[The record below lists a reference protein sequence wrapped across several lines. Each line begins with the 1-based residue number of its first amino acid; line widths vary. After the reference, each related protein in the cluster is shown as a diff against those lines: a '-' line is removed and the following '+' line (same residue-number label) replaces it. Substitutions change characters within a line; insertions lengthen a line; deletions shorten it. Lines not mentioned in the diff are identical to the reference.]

1 MRPLG
6 GTLNDTEDNI
16 VSEGTLFTG
25 SEEDRTAYHGAN
37 RTKVLSLFPLNTL
50 GWLTDSFAT
59 SMKSSLG
66 LAEDAASATCLL
78 KTLCGSFHPDLT
90 RPHSR

>member
-6 GTLNDTEDNI
+6 GTLNDKEDNI
-16 VSEGTLFTG
+16 VSEGALITG
-25 SEEDRTAYHGAN
+25 NEEYRTAYHGAN

-59 SMKSSLG
+59 SKKSSLG
-66 LAEDAASATCLL
+66 LAEDATSATCLL
-78 KTLCGSFHPDLT
+78 KTLCGSFQPDLA
-90 RPHSR
+90 RLHSR